1 MQDLLDEFDPLSLNQ
16 TNKSNKLNPIQ
27 IKPINPSSS
36 QQQQQTLSSSS
47 SSSSKPL
54 FDFNPTRPP
63 VSTTSSTTSIPTTN
77 KTIQSTTISSS
88 DPLNAFSLP
97 PITQSSQNEIINH
110 SDQLLIEAKQRDK
123 LRKEALEKHLT
134 HIPFEEI
141 SRPSS
146 PLITLTD
153 LGNQEIIKSPKPTSQ
168 TLDQQNTSSSIKIPS
183 QYFQKPKHNNPT
195 SPKNL
200 SRKADSNPNSPKN
213 QVHHKT
219 FENHHTN
226 VTKIDQE
233 KLAAAL
239 EEDFDDFVS
248 SSHPI
253 NPTNKTPVSKPMKE
267 IEMVKS
273 GSTSSMSFDGPEG
286 RPIPIKLIGT
296 NPAARS
302 IMDEELAEGI
312 RLHLP
317 TRLKISSKWE
327 LIYSIDQHGT
337 SLSTLYTQS
346 NRQNGSS
353 ILIIKDHTDHRFGAF
368 LNESLRVSN
377 EYYGTGECFLW
388 KSIEFDPSDFRIGFC
403 VKKYEWTG
411 TNDYMI
417 LSDHEML
424 SVGGGD
430 GKFGLWIDSNLE
442 KGISTQ
448 CSTFNNEILS
458 NSNLDSNIIGREIGS
473 FDILGLECWRIL
485 V

>member
-16 TNKSNKLNPIQ
+16 TNPSNKLNTIQ
-27 IKPINPSSS
+27 IKPIHQSSSSS
-36 QQQQQTLSSSS
+36 QQT
-47 SSSSKPL
+47 SSSKPL

-63 VSTTSSTTSIPTTN
+63 VSNTSSTTSILTTN
-77 KTIQSTTISSS
+77 KTIQSTKISSS
-88 DPLNAFSLP
+88 DPLDAFSLLP
-97 PITQSSQNEIINH
+97 TIDQSFENETILNK

-123 LRKEALEKHLT
+123 LRKDALEKHLT

-146 PLITLTD
+146 PLITLQD
-153 LGNQEIIKSPKPTSQ
+153 LGIHHHEIKSPKSNSK
-168 TLDQQNTSSSIKIPS
+168 LMNESSIKIPTEYFHS
-183 QYFQKPKHNNPT
+183 QSKFK
-195 SPKNL
+195 
-200 SRKADSNPNSPKN
+200 SNPNSPQN
-213 QVHHKT
+213 QIRKPISSIPTSPKT
-219 FENHHTN
+219 SSNQTLETN

-239 EEDFDDFVS
+239 EEDFDEFVS
-248 SSHPI
+248 SSHL
-253 NPTNKTPVSKPMKE
+253 KTHQDTKSSVLKPMKE
-267 IEMVKS
+267 IEMMKS
-273 GSTSSMSFDGPEG
+273 ERTSPISFDGPEG
-286 RPIPIKLIGT
+286 RPIPIKLIGI
-296 NPAARS
+296 NPTARS

-346 NRQNGSS
+346 NLKKGSL
-353 ILIIKDHTDHRFGAF
+353 ILILKDHTDHRFGAF
-368 LNESLRVSN
+368 LNESLRPSK

-411 TNDYMI
+411 INDYMI

-442 KGISTQ
+442 KGISTD

-458 NSNLDSNIIGREIGS
+458 NFQSESNLIGREIGS